1 MVQLQHARAMSLTS
15 AQKNE
20 RSLLCAENLPTL
32 ISCVVLLLGL
42 TARVAN
48 ATYTD
53 YIGAGHDAGVTVTA
67 CSVDETATGQKTV
80 DGSGLSGATHS
91 TIWDDGWLAYQGASN
106 PNPARSSYTYWIRYD
121 FGEPYNLADMW
132 VWNSNGDVGEDYTNR
147 GLRNVYI
154 DHSLNGSTWTALTST
169 EFSQATNSSS
179 YPGFAGPDFGGAT
192 ARYVLISA
200 VDNWGATDGFYG
212 LAEVKFNVGGAAGPN
227 NVGILGSWTEGT
239 THTAEAGSN
248 RCLIFTAHT
257 EDNDADMD
265 ITSVSYGGQSMTE
278 IIERNQGTGYR
289 AYVGAFV
296 LTDSGIS
303 AASGSSFS
311 VTWAGSP
318 SKTPAYSSVFLEN
331 VYQASPIGPTDSN
344 GAGGQSV
351 ISTSPLGTSSG
362 DMVIVAG
369 TSIGT
374 GTYDTLNGFTGLELS
389 PQHADGVCGYKSATG
404 ANETPSIQHS
414 TTNTQSIIGFVVR
427 GIDSGPPDTNA
438 PTPDPLTWSSVPSA
452 ITHSSITMT
461 ATTATDLAGVE
472 YYFDE
477 TSGNPGATNSGW
489 QPSPDYIDGGLSPET
504 QYTYRVKARDL
515 SPNHN
520 ETSWSSSESETT
532 LEPVMT
538 CPPGDLTGDCDVDI
552 WDLRLFAMQW
562 VDDPGCVGHPIDC
575 ADLDQQ
581 DDGIGFDDY
590 GVLADD
596 WQTEG
601 LTLLINEF
609 MASNDSNKADPQG
622 EYDDWIEIY
631 NPTGVTIDM
640 AGMYLEDSGN
650 SWRIPDNRPAE
661 TTISPGGY
669 LLIWADNDVCDT
681 PGLHA
686 GFALSANGDEIRLY
700 ADDGLTLIDSISFED
715 MFTDISHGRYP
726 DGIDNWFN
734 MTGTPGSTN
743 TIGMAGAV
751 WFSHPEGTFTTAF
764 SLGLTTESSTADIY
778 YTLDNSEPT
787 NGKTLYTGPFTIS
800 STTWVRAR
808 AYESGLVAGPI
819 VSKPYIKID
828 SDLQNFYSN
837 LPIVIVESFG
847 QNIDD
852 LDWSHHPMLLVTIDT
867 DEITGQA
874 AITDPADYAGYG
886 GIHLRGGSSA
896 GEDYRKKQYKF
907 ETWDDN
913 RPDPQPGAQHLD
925 DNVSLL
931 GLPAESDWI
940 LHAPWSDKTLMRNYQ
955 MYTWSNMIGRYA
967 SRTVFVELFFDIDD
981 DGQVSWDTGLDGSA
995 TDYRGVYILMEKIKR
1010 DNDRVDIERLTPADV
1025 CEPEITG
1032 GYLLKKDHE
1041 SADQDPILS
1050 FPTATYNDWLIYVE
1064 PEANE
1069 MSTAQKTWI
1078 KNHFDAFE
1086 AVLAGGSF
1094 DDPVT
1099 GYAQYID
1106 VLSFLDHHILVELAK
1121 NVDGLVVS
1129 TYLFK
1134 DRLGKINMGPIW
1146 DYNGSLGGADY
1157 VCDWVPSGWLHDAD
1171 DADCCPTETCCMQD
1185 GAWPLDNP
1193 NGYAWYLRLFQDP
1206 EFLLRY
1212 ADRWFDLREDLFT
1225 TANMLTD
1232 INDIV
1237 NLLTDINDVNNNP
1250 VNRNF
1255 ARWDTLDFDLW
1266 PNYYDNCN
1274 TSGNTYMDYVDW
1286 MKSWLTSRLTWMD
1299 SAIDANYGDTP
1310 PVINLNG
1317 SPADLGGYANVGDS
1331 VTITGGTIY
1340 YTLDGNDPRLHG
1352 GGIYGTLYGSPISLN
1367 GTKQVKARI
1376 KSGSDWSA
1384 LNEAIFEVT
1393 SAKNNL
1399 RITEIMYH
1407 PPDANDGSDP
1417 NTEFIELKNIGT
1429 QTISLNLVSFTDGVD
1444 FTFPDMNLAS
1454 GDYVVVVEDQNAFSS
1469 RYPSFSGTIA
1479 GEYTGK
1485 VSNAGERLELC
1496 DALGQTI
1503 LNFRFKD
1510 GWYVI
1515 TDGNDFSL
1523 NIIDPCDP
1531 DANNWEYSEYWQPSS
1546 VAGGTPGADDTG
1558 HFAAP
1563 GAIVINEVLSHTDD
1577 LVYGDWIELY
1587 NTTDSNIS
1595 IAGWFLSDDRDNLKK
1610 YEIQG
1615 SDPRATV
1622 DANGYVV
1629 FNAEDDFRDS
1639 NDPGSNFQFGLSEL
1653 GEAVYLSSGSGG
1665 NLTGGYSIREDF
1677 KAAENDVTFGRYTKS
1692 AATANDVDFVAMAS
1706 ATKGYANSG
1715 PDVGPV
1721 VVSEIMYHPATNG
1734 YAEYVELR
1742 NTTGSTVP
1750 LYDVSNPNNTW
1761 LFTDEDGGIEYYLPL
1776 GRSIPANGYML
1787 LVKHSVAFNAEF
1799 TPAGGIE
1806 ILEWA
1811 SGRLSNA
1818 GEKVELLKPGDPE
1831 PDTGFVPYIR
1841 VDRVNYSDGGHPE
1854 NFHELGA
1861 DPWPTD
1867 ADGGGKSLTR
1877 INTSLYGNDVANWDA
1892 NTPTPG
1898 N

>member
-1 MVQLQHARAMSLTS
+1 MTLKLATAASLTS
-15 AQKNE
+15 APRGKSE
-20 RSLLCAENLPTL
+20 LLHAGGSSTL
-32 ISCVVLLLGL
+32 ICSLVLLLGL
-42 TARVAN
+42 AAGVAN

-67 CSVDETATGQKTV
+67 CSTDETATGQKTV
-80 DGSGLSGATHS
+80 DGSGLNLSDEHS
-91 TIWDDGWLAYQGASN
+91 IIWDDGWLAYQGAPN
-106 PNPARSSYTYWIRYD
+106 PNPARSSYDYWIKYD
-121 FGEPYNLADMW
+121 FGELYNLADMW
-132 VWNSNGDVGEDYTNR
+132 IWNSNEDCCTNR
-147 GLRNVYI
+147 GLNHVYI
-154 DHSLNGSTWTALTST
+154 DYSTDGSSWSQLGGSQFQFSEATGTS
-169 EFSQATNSSS
+169 N
-179 YPGFAGPDFGGAT
+179 YVGFAGPDFGGAT

-200 VDNWGATDGFYG
+200 VDNWGASDGWYG
-212 LAEVKFNVGGAAGPN
+212 LAEVKFNIGAGLN
-227 NVGILGSWTEGT
+227 DVGILGSWTSGLS
-239 THTAEAGSN
+239 HAAEAGSD
-248 RCLIFTAHT
+248 RCFIFTAHT
-257 EDNDADMD
+257 EDNDADME
-265 ITSVSYGGQSMTE
+265 ITSVTYGGQSMTE
-278 IIERNQGTGYR
+278 IIERNYGTGYR

-296 LTDSGIS
+296 LTDSGIA
-303 AASGSSFS
+303 AASGDTFS
-311 VTWAGSP
+311 VTWAESP

-331 VYQASPIGPTDSN
+331 VYQAASIGPTDSN

-351 ISTSPLGTSSG
+351 VSTDPLGTNSG

-374 GTYDTLNGFTGLELS
+374 GEYDVLNGFTEAIELL
-389 PQHADGVCGYKSATG
+389 PQNADGVCGYKSASG
-404 ANETPSIQHS
+404 ADETPSVQHE
-414 TTNTQSIIGFVVR
+414 TTNTQAIIGFVVR
-427 GIDSGPPDTNA
+427 SVDSGPPDTNA
-438 PTPDPLTWSSVPSA
+438 PTPNPLTWALAPSA
-452 ITHSSITMT
+452 LNHTTITMT
-461 ATTATDLAGVE
+461 ATTATDASGVE
-472 YYFDE
+472 YFFEE
-477 TSGNPGATNSGW
+477 TSGNPGATNSDW
-489 QPSPDYIDGGLSPET
+489 QASPSYMDSGLSPET

-515 SPNHN
+515 SPNRN
-520 ETSWSSSESETT
+520 ETSWSTAESATT
-532 LEPVMT
+532 LDAMMT
-538 CPPGDLTGDCDVDI
+538 CPPADLTGDCDVDI
-552 WDLRLFAMQW
+552 FDLRLFALQW
-562 VDDPGCVGHPIDC
+562 VDEPGCVGHPIDC

-596 WQTEG
+596 WQVEG

-609 MASNDSNKADPQG
+609 MASNDSNVADPQG

-631 NPTGVTIDM
+631 NPTAVTIDM
-640 AGMYLEDSGN
+640 AGMYLEDRGN
-650 SWRIPDNRPAE
+650 SWRVPDSRPGE

-686 GFALSANGDEIRLY
+686 NFQLSAGGDEISLY
-700 ADDGLTLIDSISFED
+700 ADDGVTLVDSISFED
-715 MFTDISHGRYP
+715 MFTDISYGRYP

-734 MTGTPGSTN
+734 MTATPGSTN

-764 SLGLTTESSTADIY
+764 DLGLTTESSTADIY

-787 NGKTLYTGPFTIS
+787 NGKILYTGPFTIS

-819 VSKPYIKID
+819 VSKPYIKLD

-847 QNIDD
+847 LDIDVE
-852 LDWSHHPMLLVTIDT
+852 DWTHHPMLLVTIDT

-886 GIHLRGGSSA
+886 GIHIRGGSSA

-907 ETWDDN
+907 ETWDEN
-913 RPDPQPGAQHLD
+913 RPDPQPGAQYLD
-925 DNVSLL
+925 QNVSLL

-940 LHAPWSDKTLMRNYQ
+940 IQGPWSDKTLMRNYQ

-967 SRTVFVELFFDIDD
+967 ARTVFVELFLDYDN
-981 DGQVSWDTGLDGSA
+981 DGVVSWDTGLDGSS
-995 TDYRGVYILMEKIKR
+995 TDYRGVYVLMEKIKR
-1010 DNDRVDIERLTPADV
+1010 DNDRVDIARLTPLDV
-1025 CEPEITG
+1025 CEPDITG

-1041 SADQDPILS
+1041 SAEGDPYLT
-1050 FPTATYNDWLIYVE
+1050 FTTNEYDDTLIYAE
-1064 PEANE
+1064 PEPDE
-1069 MSTAQKTWI
+1069 ITSVQKTWI
-1078 KNHFDAFE
+1078 KNYFDAFE
-1086 AVLAGGSF
+1086 AVLAGGGF
-1094 DDPVT
+1094 DNPLT

-1121 NVDGLVVS
+1121 NVDGFVVS

-1157 VCDWVPSGWLHDAD
+1157 VCDWVPTGWLHDAD
-1171 DADCCPTETCCMQD
+1171 DAECCPTETCCAYD

-1193 NGYAWYLRLFQDP
+1193 NGYAWYERLFQDP
-1206 EFLLRY
+1206 EFLLKY
-1212 ADRWFDLREDLFT
+1212 ADRWFDLREDLFS
-1225 TANMLTD
+1225 TANMLAD
-1232 INDIV
+1232 INDNV
-1237 NLLTDINDVNNNP
+1237 NLLTDVNDVNNNP
-1250 VNRNF
+1250 VDRNF
-1255 ARWDTLDFDLW
+1255 ARWDTLDADLW

-1286 MKSWLTSRLTWMD
+1286 MKGWLTARLTWMD

-1352 GGIYGTLYGSPISLN
+1352 GGIYGSLYSGPISLN
-1367 GTKQVKARI
+1367 GTKQIKARI
-1376 KSGSDWSA
+1376 NSGGNWSA

-1393 SAKNNL
+1393 STKNNL

-1429 QTISLNLVSFTDGVD
+1429 QTVNLNLVSFTDGVD
-1444 FTFPDMNLAS
+1444 FTFPDMNLAA

-1485 VSNAGERLELC
+1485 VSNAGERVELC

-1503 LNFRFKD
+1503 LNFGFKD

-1523 NIIDPCDP
+1523 SIIDPCDP
-1531 DANNWEYSEYWQPSS
+1531 DPNNWEYSEYWQPSS

-1558 HFAAP
+1558 HVAAP

-1577 LVYGDWIELY
+1577 LVYGDWIELH

-1610 YEIQG
+1610 YEIQA

-1629 FNAEDDFRDS
+1629 FSATDDFRDA
-1639 NDPGSNFQFGLSEL
+1639 NDPGSNVQFGLSEL

-1665 NLTGGYSIREDF
+1665 DLAGGYLIREDF
-1677 KAAENDVTFGRYTKS
+1677 KAAENEVTFGRHIKS

-1706 ATKGYANSG
+1706 ATKGYANSS
-1715 PDVGPV
+1715 PKVGSV
-1721 VVSEIMYHPATNG
+1721 VISEIMYHPATNG
-1734 YAEYVELR
+1734 YAEYIELR
-1742 NTTGSTVP
+1742 NITGSTVP
-1750 LYDVSNPNNTW
+1750 LYDVANPNNTW
-1761 LFTDEDGGIEYYLPL
+1761 LFTDEDGGIEYYLPP
-1776 GRSIPANGYML
+1776 GKTIPPNGYML
-1787 LVKHSVAFNAEF
+1787 LVKHSVAFNEEF
-1799 TPAGGIE
+1799 TPAGGVE

-1841 VDRVNYSDGGHPE
+1841 VDRVNYSDGRHPE

-1877 INTSLYGNDVANWDA
+1877 INTSLYGNDVSNWDA